1 MADLIQSIAR
11 ALSDDIAT
19 LNAISHNVANLNTP
33 GYQPLD
39 AQPNERPGGG
49 VALGPV
55 QTSGS
60 NVELAEE
67 LTGTLL
73 DLRTAQAN
81 IGVLRAQDELLGE
94 TLDLLA

>member
-1 MADLIQSIAR
+1 MRFDIPLSALHTTAR
-11 ALSDDIAT
+11 RQALRA
-19 LNAISHNVANLNTP
+19 NNVANLNTP

-39 AQPNERPGGG
+39 AQPAERPGGG

-55 QTSGS
+55 QVSGS